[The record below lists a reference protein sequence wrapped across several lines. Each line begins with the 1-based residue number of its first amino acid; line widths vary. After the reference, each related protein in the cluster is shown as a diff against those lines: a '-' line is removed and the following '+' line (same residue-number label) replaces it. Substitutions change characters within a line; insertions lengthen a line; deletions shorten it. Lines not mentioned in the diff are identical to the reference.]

1 MIGKVLLDR
10 YRIESRLGKGGMG
23 EVFLAVDQKLERKVA
38 IKMML
43 NPQGRKDRF
52 MREMRIISQL
62 NHPRMVAVHDFD
74 AYEGLPFI
82 VMEYVSGE
90 TLRDKLR
97 KERLPPLAQVMEYAL
112 GICEGLEYIHEQ
124 GIIHRDLKPSNIM
137 ITDHEQVKIMDFGI
151 SKGEGMQTLTAA
163 KAILGTPMYMS
174 PEVAMGEEIDFR
186 ADLYAFGMILY
197 EMLIGRPAPSIKER
211 MEKRWAPSR
220 KILHERRPELPDVV
234 EQIVLRCLR
243 EFPEERYEKTG
254 QLRRELQTGLI
265 ETMQSS
271 PVDAPT
277 RISYMP
283 SPPPSASEGPT
294 RSEETPTEVLTRNHP
309 MEEPPAG
316 ASDASQAPLRRRAAA
331 RSRPRLLFLLV
342 TLGVTVTVALSA
354 FLLLPRCG

>member
-62 NHPRMVAVHDFD
+62 SHPRMVAVHDFD

-82 VMEYVSGE
+82 VMEYVPGE
-90 TLRDKLR
+90 TLRDKLK
-97 KERLPPLAQVMEYAL
+97 KERLRPLSQVMEYAL

-254 QLRRELQTGLI
+254 RLRRELQTGLI

-283 SPPPSASEGPT
+283 SPPSASEGPT

-309 MEEPPAG
+309 TQEPPAG
-316 ASDASQAPLRRRAAA
+316 KRDAPQATLGREAV
-331 RSRPRLLFLLV
+331 RSRSRTLLFLLV
-342 TLGVTVTVALSA
+342 TLGVTLTVALSA